1 MYLYFFQLVYVV
13 MNNNMNWKD
22 ENFLGVLL
30 KFGFFKFKIVRK
42 YSIVVYLCVFELI
55 LENILSM
62 FCYQKNLYK
71 GSINILEVN
80 QVLLYLLVK
89 LYIEVRD

>member
-1 MYLYFFQLVYVV
+1 
-13 MNNNMNWKD
+13 MNWKD
-22 ENFLGVLL
+22 EKFLGVLL

-62 FCYQKNLYK
+62 FCY
-71 GSINILEVN
+71 
-80 QVLLYLLVK
+80 
-89 LYIEVRD
+89 